1 MAQQNHPTKTQGEPF
16 CSSTEESLDDSI
28 IDKNYENKT
37 DSSESSEITSDSS
50 QNSLILKKELIVKNA
65 ESSNFLDINGMF
77 NLDDFVEPELVDLN
91 EARIEDAVWNCD
103 D

>member
-1 MAQQNHPTKTQGEPF
+1 MAQQNHPTKTQGELF
-16 CSSTEESLDDSI
+16 CSSSEESHDDSI
-28 IDKNYENKT
+28 IDTNYENKT

-91 EARIEDAVWNCD
+91 EARIEDGGVSR
-103 D
+103 